1 MPSPDLSQLLT
12 PVSEQEPAGPNLE
25 YEPEFLDLER
35 VAKGKPEQ
43 QMGSVIIP
51 AEPPDYEQVL
61 QKSVALLGRSKDLRA
76 AVYLVDAL
84 LHRRGYEGLRDG
96 FAFLQGLL
104 EQFWPALHPELDPD
118 DQDPF
123 MRANALGAL
132 ARPEVLLTLRGAP
145 LVSSRSFGSVSLKQ
159 LQQASGEGTPDDEP
173 PPDPATMEAVFQES
187 SVETL
192 SAVVQMLKEA
202 SGHVRSTEESF
213 ERLAG
218 QRGPE
223 LTPITQL
230 LRQATLAVE
239 QRLSPRQEHAP
250 SSLNIDAGPVG
261 AAEASAP
268 AAARRGPAAAPGEIS
283 SREDVVRA
291 LDKICEYYAR
301 HEPSSPLPLFLERCK
316 RLVPLSFMDI
326 IRDMA
331 PDALSQVQTL
341 AGKTD

>member
-51 AEPPDYEQVL
+51 AEPPDYEQVM

-96 FAFLQGLL
+96 FGFLLGLL
-104 EQFWPALHPELDPD
+104 EQFWPSLHPELDPD

-159 LQQASGEGTPDDEP
+159 LQQAAGEGAAEDEP
-173 PPDPATMEAVFQES
+173 PPDTATMEAVFQES

-192 SAVVQMLKEA
+192 SATVQMLKEA
-202 SGHVRSTEESF
+202 ASHVRGVEEAF

-223 LTPITQL
+223 LLPISQL

-239 QRLSPRQEHAP
+239 QRLGPRQELAP
-250 SSLNIDAGPVG
+250 TALTVEG
-261 AAEASAP
+261 ASGGGAEAGVAVAP
-268 AAARRGPAAAPGEIS
+268 RRAPGVAVGEIA
-283 SREDVVRA
+283 SRDDVVRA

-301 HEPSSPLPLFLERCK
+301 NEPSSPLPLLLERCK